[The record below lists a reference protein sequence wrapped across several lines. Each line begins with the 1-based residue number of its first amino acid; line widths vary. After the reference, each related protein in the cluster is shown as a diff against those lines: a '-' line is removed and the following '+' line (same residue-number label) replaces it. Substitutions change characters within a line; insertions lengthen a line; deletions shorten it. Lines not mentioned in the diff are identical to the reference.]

1 MLERVLALDC
11 RLTGP
16 AKRMVVL
23 LPQVGVVKTDLAS
36 GSASTATVSALQ
48 HFLTTERT
56 PKPAASS
63 LKPNPRLASRSTTSK
78 ASNSSS
84 LKASVPQ
91 PAQVHEDATEAL
103 SPNAVYALA
112 TEVVNITLKALT
124 STAKSRANEPWIVPS
139 NVSVS
144 APVATTTPASRQ
156 APNGTTG
163 PLEPRSGNSTPV
175 RLTTDIKTGSRLS
188 ACRSETAPDLVSTAE
203 CARLAFA
210 YLRSAPAQKL
220 SGSSRSRWQ
229 LETGM
234 LVFSSRLIALGLD
247 GLAVKE
253 LRILKRRLQ
262 PSKIAN
268 EDADPPAKTTK
279 TSTLHDL
286 ERETLASLIR
296 FKDSFDDDPEALG
309 LAISHQLLVLKIIAS
324 SRKPAVI
331 EALLEQLRL
340 DQPGSPASLMIQQAA
355 TPGGSVKSAKQL
367 EVLAQSILSLCPS
380 VSAGLDATAMNNLL
394 SPCPQAVFELQV
406 LALRLRQ
413 AWWKLTDHRSNPTQ
427 ELVEP
432 FSKIITAFKRRAEDS
447 CKDAHTYDMVDDS
460 HKLLNISSVPCSA
473 EVRFDILASLASL
486 AEECGR
492 TVEASLWTEQM
503 VTACDSLEP
512 RNARRTACL
521 VKRYAF
527 ASSKQSNRDGN
538 DRTASNCSAILER
551 LREQPTGHTTD
562 YDFLLCELV
571 RVAQSPHIQHD
582 ADFLTII
589 HLAAGFAQRYARSY
603 PGRNARSIL
612 AVIQAAIR
620 QSRTADEMQHWVTQ
634 DAVRV
639 YIHSGT
645 LVAVAD
651 GAARMSMTEAW
662 LLSTDA
668 IALDRILQA
677 LVLRSLR
684 HIISDAAVV
693 PFDDETLPS
702 GQRGALLEKQLCH
715 ALNSTGRS
723 KYRAALQKLI
733 PDILSRLARLYVPAD
748 YPLRRARTATI
759 AFCLRESHPEL
770 FPPHAARVWCDEY
783 KIAEGLL
790 GEDVGLARFLPD
802 IEACWTVARAF
813 CDHRPTVASLE
824 PSLLA
829 WQHILDSSSSRL
841 EVCEQVYDRE
851 TTVTQLEAIAVHLGV
866 LGSDRDRLHVL
877 CLSLRLARLA
887 GRGADQECMCAIDVS
902 RQYLEMGFA
911 EKAGVLLAGC
921 RAVAT
926 RGHSRLTKLRLSV
939 AFAEYYCAIDQCEN
953 ARAELEQAKELRSAV
968 QPESVARHERKAY
981 ELLHARAWLVH
992 SRLAIGTG
1000 LAGDALATAKRAVK
1014 LLIATWAAIEHGA
1027 EDRDSGSLDLAST
1040 AEASEPDIN
1049 ALSSGV
1055 SKLQLAPI
1063 GLPGT
1068 KASAGGAS
1076 KGASFWAIVPLS
1088 CHAMMHLSDMY
1099 AHHGLFA
1106 EANYYSERAVN
1117 IAESVQSTTLLARLQ
1132 SHRCRLMVIA
1142 DRLDDAELCLTR
1154 SDEGSLE
1161 ELSIAKV
1168 EYYAA
1173 RASLRIKEESFEDG
1187 LQAYRQAA
1195 EIIDRLKAEGAVD
1208 SSQCNTDVDAGDSV
1222 EIQSRAPCTVEV
1234 AEVRATDSGAAR
1246 RRRQQPLTSTKV
1258 KAPSKARTAPKKT
1271 ALAPSRL
1278 AKPPASQHYLLD
1290 KIQAELSVECG
1301 IADLRV
1307 GRDADAVAASI
1318 SPLAPAVRKRHLDYR
1333 VVMRKVAQT
1342 MMSDV
1347 SYNSLSESTISFPAL
1362 LDTESSVST
1371 TSNDSLIRTSHAPP
1385 KKTSAASKVTA
1396 RKCGSSDDRIDTLLL
1411 RARDY
1416 FVMTGI
1422 ASLRLRSIAQLHFE
1436 STALLSATIFLSA
1449 LGTVQ
1454 TQSVLHPLQEALHLE
1469 LPKITAVQCEST
1481 IVEADKKHSEAPS
1494 PFTWPTSEQPS
1505 APAAISAQSFQQ
1517 QYVDILPMTWAA
1529 VSLCLNDDCSE
1540 LYVARY
1546 RSGQSPLILR
1556 LPFSRHKPE
1565 GDDEEAFDYHSGKA
1579 ELQDI
1584 IQVSNYSC
1592 HHSGGVEGKGAKSNW
1607 WTEREALD
1615 RRLHELLVNIEN
1627 IWFGGFKAVFS
1638 QQARRTD
1645 LLARFRKSFDD
1656 ILKRYL
1662 PSRQGSKGRENPFA
1676 LDDKVL
1682 ELFIGLGSDQ
1692 DGMVDLDEPLADLLY
1707 FVVDMLQFAG
1717 ERNAY
1722 DEIDFDGMAVAVLDA
1737 LRDYHDACTGECQ
1750 DAQHLILILDKRLQA
1765 FPWESLPYLQGSS
1778 VSRINSMLGLQERI
1792 LAMRRQQGLLS
1803 DDRHKISR
1811 TTGTYIL
1818 NPSGDLT
1825 STQTML
1831 SPPLES
1837 LAQVRG
1843 SSWTSVVQREPN
1855 EEEFR
1860 TALTDSAILLYFGHG
1875 AGSQYIRP
1883 RSIKKL
1889 DSCSEVVW
1897 LMGCSSGAVTEYG
1910 ELEPSAVPFAYLM
1923 AGGNG
1928 SDADSPAEDAEIR
1941 ATRNSKCM
1949 VVVAT
1954 LWDVTDKDIDRF
1966 SLAMGEEWG
1975 LWPASE
1981 ASKLPAKTPRKR
1993 ERLVTPSTP
2002 PQIPKTPKTRKGPK
2016 TPAPAAKTP
2025 ARSRSRGEPSREAGK
2040 KRSLVEAVA
2049 RSRDACYLKYLN
2061 GAAPVVYGVPVYLG
2075 D

>member
-1 MLERVLALDC
+1 M
-11 RLTGP
+11 
-16 AKRMVVL
+16 
-23 LPQVGVVKTDLAS
+23 PQVEVVKADLAS
-36 GSASTATVSALQ
+36 GSASTATVSELQ
-48 HFLTTERT
+48 RLLTTERT
-56 PKPAASS
+56 SNNCSK
-63 LKPNPRLASRSTTSK
+63 RLASKPTTTK
-78 ASNSSS
+78 ASSGKAR
-84 LKASVPQ
+84 KASVPQ
-91 PAQVHEDATEAL
+91 PTQVHEDATEAL
-103 SPNAVYALA
+103 SPKAVYALA
-112 TEVVNITLKALT
+112 TEVVNITFKVLT
-124 STAKSRANEPWIVPS
+124 STAKSRTNDPGLAHP
-139 NVSVS
+139 NVSAR
-144 APVATTTPASRQ
+144 APVATTTPASRHE
-156 APNGTTG
+156 ANAFTG

-175 RLTTDIKTGSRLS
+175 RLTMVNKTGSRLL
-188 ACRSETAPDLVSTAE
+188 ACRSAPAPDLVSTAE

-220 SGSSRSRWQ
+220 SASCQSGWQ
-229 LETGM
+229 LEMGM
-234 LVFSSRLIALGLD
+234 MVFATRLVALGLD

-253 LRILKRRLQ
+253 LRVLKRRLQ
-262 PSKIAN
+262 PSKFAN
-268 EDADPPAKTTK
+268 EDGDPSVKTTK
-279 TSTLHDL
+279 TSTLNDP
-286 ERETLASLIR
+286 ERETLASLLR
-296 FKDSFDDDPEALG
+296 FQDPFNDDPEALG
-309 LAISHQLLVLKIIAS
+309 LAISHQLLVLKIIAG

-331 EALLEQLRL
+331 KAVLEHLRL

-355 TPGGSVKSAKQL
+355 TPGGSAKSARQL

-380 VSAGLDATAMNNLL
+380 ASAQSDVIAMDSLL
-394 SPCPQAVFELQV
+394 SPCPHAVLELQV

-413 AWWKLTDHRSNPTQ
+413 VWWKLADHRNNLNK

-432 FSKIITAFKRRAEDS
+432 FSKVIAAFMRRVGDS
-447 CKDAHTYDMVDDS
+447 CKDSQAYDLIVES
-460 HKLLNISSVPCSA
+460 YNLLDISSVPCSA
-473 EVRFDILASLASL
+473 EARFDILASLVQL
-486 AEECGR
+486 AERCGR
-492 TVEASLWTEQM
+492 TEKASLWTEQM

-512 RNARRTACL
+512 RHARRTACL

-538 DRTASNCSAILER
+538 DRTASDCSAILER

-651 GAARMSMTEAW
+651 GAARMSMTEVW

-684 HIISDAAVV
+684 HTISDAAVA

-702 GQRGALLEKQLCH
+702 GQRGVLLEKLLCH

-733 PDILSRLARLYVPAD
+733 PDILSRLATL
-748 YPLRRARTATI
+748 TATI

-770 FPPHAARVWCDEY
+770 LPPHAARVWCDEY
-783 KIAEGLL
+783 KIAEGVL
-790 GEDVGLARFLPD
+790 GEDAGLACFLPD
-802 IEACWTVARAF
+802 IVAGWTVARAF
-813 CDHRPTVASLE
+813 YDRSPTVASLE

-829 WQHILDSSSSRL
+829 WQHIVDSSSSRL
-841 EVCEQVYDRE
+841 ALCEQLYDTE
-851 TTVTQLEAIAVHLGV
+851 TTATQLEAIAMYLGV
-866 LGSDRDRLHVL
+866 LGSDRNRLRVL
-877 CLSLRLARLA
+877 YLSLRLARLSS
-887 GRGADQECMCAIDVS
+887 RGADLECVCAIGVS
-902 RQYLEMGFA
+902 RQHLEMGFA

-921 RAVAT
+921 RAVDSDGYST
-926 RGHSRLTKLRLSV
+926 LTKLQLSV
-939 AFAEYYCAIDQCEN
+939 AFAEYYCAIDECES
-953 ARAELEQAKELRSAV
+953 AHAELEQAKQLRSAV

-1000 LAGDALATAKRAVK
+1000 LAGDALAAAKRAVK
-1014 LLIATWAAIEHGA
+1014 LLNATWAAIEHGA

-1088 CHAMMHLSDMY
+1088 CHAMIHLSDMY
-1099 AHHGLFA
+1099 AHHGLFV

-1132 SHRCRLMVIA
+1132 SHRCRLMVVA
-1142 DRLDDAELCLTR
+1142 DRLEEAELCLTR
-1154 SDEGSLE
+1154 SDEGALD
-1161 ELSIAKV
+1161 ELSIARA
-1168 EYYAA
+1168 EYYGAKAA
-1173 RASLRIKEESFEDG
+1173 LRLKEESFDDA
-1187 LQAYRQAA
+1187 LQAFRQAL
-1195 EIIDRLKAEGAVD
+1195 EIIDRLKVEGPLAA
-1208 SSQCNTDVDAGDSV
+1208 SQCYPVVSASHSVD
-1222 EIQSRAPCTVEV
+1222 IQSRVPSTVEV
-1234 AEVRATDSGAAR
+1234 AEVHATDNGAAALVGGPTK
-1246 RRRQQPLTSTKV
+1246 RRRQQPAMSTKV
-1258 KAPSKARTAPKKT
+1258 KAAPKGKAVPKHSGPASGT
-1271 ALAPSRL
+1271 P
-1278 AKPPASQHYLLD
+1278 AKPLASQHYLLD
-1290 KIQAELSVECG
+1290 KIKTELLVECG

-1307 GRDADAVAASI
+1307 GRDADATAISI

-1333 VVMRKVAQT
+1333 IVMRKVAQT

-1362 LDTESSVST
+1362 LGTESLVST

-1396 RKCGSSDDRIDTLLL
+1396 RKCGSSDERIDAMLLK
-1411 RARDY
+1411 ARDC
-1416 FVMTGI
+1416 FIMTGN
-1422 ASLRLRSIAQLHFE
+1422 ASPGVRSIAQMHFE
-1436 STALLSATIFLSA
+1436 STALLSATMLLSA

-1454 TQSVLHPLQEALHLE
+1454 AQSALHPLQEALHLE
-1469 LPKITAVQCEST
+1469 LPKITAIQCESN

-1494 PFTWPTSEQPS
+1494 SFTWPALGQRS
-1505 APAAISAQSFQQ
+1505 ASAAMNAQDFQQ
-1517 QYVDILPMTWAA
+1517 QYVDILPATWTA

-1565 GDDEEAFDYHSGKA
+1565 GEDEEAFDYHAGKA

-1592 HHSGGVEGKGAKSNW
+1592 HNSGGVEGKGAKSNW
-1607 WTEREALD
+1607 WAEREALD

-1627 IWFGGFKAVFS
+1627 IWFGGFKAVLS
-1638 QQARRTD
+1638 QQARRPD

-1662 PSRQGSKGRENPFA
+1662 PSRQSSKGRDKPFA

-1682 ELFIGLGSDQ
+1682 ELFIGLGNDQ

-1722 DEIDFDGMAVAVLDA
+1722 DEIDFDGMAVDVLDA
-1737 LRDYHDACTGECQ
+1737 LRTYHEACIGPGQ
-1750 DAQHLILILDKRLQA
+1750 HAQHLILILDKRLQA

-1778 VSRINSMLGLQERI
+1778 VSRINSMLGLRERI
-1792 LAMRRQQGLLS
+1792 LAIRRQQSSLS
-1803 DDRHKISR
+1803 DDRHNISR
-1811 TTGTYIL
+1811 TSGTYIL

-1831 SPPLES
+1831 CPPLES

-1855 EEEFR
+1855 EEEFH
-1860 TALTDSAILLYFGHG
+1860 TALTDSSMFLYFGHG

-1889 DSCSEVVW
+1889 NSCSEVVW

-1928 SDADSPAEDAEIR
+1928 SDADTAFVDAEVQ
-1941 ATRNSKCM
+1941 ATGNSKCM
-1949 VVVAT
+1949 AVVAT

-1993 ERLVTPSTP
+1993 ERLVAPSTP
-2002 PQIPKTPKTRKGPK
+2002 PQAPKTPKTRKAPK
-2016 TPAPAAKTP
+2016 PPAPAAKTP
-2025 ARSRSRGEPSREAGK
+2025 ARSRSRGEQSREAGK

-2049 RSRDACYLKYLN
+2049 RSRDACYLRYLN
-2061 GAAPVVYGVPVYLG
+2061 GAAPVVYGVPVYLE

>member
-1 MLERVLALDC
+1 MA
-11 RLTGP
+11 
-16 AKRMVVL
+16 VL
-23 LPQVGVVKTDLAS
+23 LPQVDMVKADLAS

-48 HFLTTERT
+48 HFLTAERT

-63 LKPNPRLASRSTTSK
+63 VKPNPRLASKSTTSK
-78 ASNSSS
+78 ASSSNPR
-84 LKASVPQ
+84 KASVPQ
-91 PAQVHEDATEAL
+91 PTQVHEDATETL
-103 SPNAVYALA
+103 SPKTVYALA
-112 TEVVNITLKALT
+112 TEVVNITLKVLT
-124 STAKSRANEPWIVPS
+124 STAKSRTNDPTFAQS
-139 NVSVS
+139 NVSAS

-156 APNGTTG
+156 ASDQSTG
-163 PLEPRSGNSTPV
+163 PLESRSGNSTPV
-175 RLTTDIKTGSRLS
+175 RLTTDSKKGLRPS
-188 ACRSETAPDLVSTAE
+188 ACRSSPAPDLVPTAE

-220 SGSSRSRWQ
+220 SPRSQSRWQ

-234 LVFSSRLIALGLD
+234 LVFSSRLVALGLD

-262 PSKIAN
+262 PSRMGN
-268 EDADPPAKTTK
+268 EDADQSLKTTK

-296 FKDSFDDDPEALG
+296 FKDSFDGDPEVLG

-331 EALLEQLRL
+331 EALLEQLKI

-355 TPGGSVKSAKQL
+355 TAGGSVKSAKQL

-380 VSAGLDATAMNNLL
+380 VSAGFDATAMSSLL

-432 FSKIITAFKRRAEDS
+432 FSKMIAAFKRRAEDS

-473 EVRFDILASLASL
+473 EVRLEILASLASL
-486 AEECGR
+486 AEGCGR
-492 TVEASLWTEQM
+492 IVEASLWTERM

-512 RNARRTACL
+512 RHARRTACL

-538 DRTASNCSAILER
+538 NQTASDCSAIIER

-571 RVAQSPHIQHD
+571 RVTQLQRIQHD
-582 ADFLTII
+582 ADFSTII

-603 PGRNARSIL
+603 PDRNACSVL

-620 QSRTADEMQHWVTQ
+620 QSNTADEMQKWVTQ

-639 YIHSGT
+639 YIQSGT
-645 LVAVAD
+645 LATVAG
-651 GAARMSMTEAW
+651 GAARMSMSEAW

-684 HIISDAAVV
+684 HTISDAAIAPV
-693 PFDDETLPS
+693 DDEILPS
-702 GQRGALLEKQLCH
+702 GQRGVLLEKQLCH
-715 ALNSTGRS
+715 ALNLTGRS

-733 PDILSRLARLYVPAD
+733 PDILSRLARL
-748 YPLRRARTATI
+748 TATI

-770 FPPHAARVWCDEY
+770 LPPHAVRVWCDES
-783 KIAEGLL
+783 KIAEGVH
-790 GEDVGLARFLPD
+790 GEDAGLACFLRD
-802 IEACWTVARAF
+802 IVAGWTVARAF
-813 CDHRPTVASLE
+813 YDRRPTVASLE

-829 WQHILDSSSSRL
+829 WQHLVDSSSSRL
-841 EVCEQVYDRE
+841 ALCEQLYDTE
-851 TTVTQLEAIAVHLGV
+851 TTATQLEAIAMYLSVM
-866 LGSDRDRLHVL
+866 GSDRNRLRVL
-877 CLSLRLARLA
+877 SLQLRLARLS
-887 GRGADQECMCAIDVS
+887 GRGADHECVCAIAVS
-902 RQYLEMGFA
+902 RQYLDMGFS

-921 RAVAT
+921 RAAASHSEHSTLT
-926 RGHSRLTKLRLSV
+926 RLQLSV
-939 AFAEYYCAIDQCEN
+939 AFAEYYAAIDECES
-953 ARAELEQAKELRSAV
+953 AHVELEQARELRTTV
-968 QPESVARHERKAY
+968 QPESVPRHERKAY

-992 SRLAIGTG
+992 SRLAIKSGR
-1000 LAGDALATAKRAVK
+1000 AADALVAAKRAVK
-1014 LLIATWAAIEHGA
+1014 LLNATWAALEHAVEG
-1027 EDRDSGSLDLAST
+1027 RDSGSLALTNLPD
-1040 AEASEPDIN
+1040 ASEADIK
-1049 ALSSGV
+1049 ALSTGV

-1063 GLPGT
+1063 ELPGS
-1068 KASAGGAS
+1068 KASAVGAN
-1076 KGASFWAIVPLS
+1076 KGAGFWAIVPLA
-1088 CHAMMHLSDMY
+1088 CRAMMHLSDMY
-1099 AHHGLFA
+1099 VHHGLFA
-1106 EANYYSERAVN
+1106 EADYYSERAVT
-1117 IAESVQSTTLLARLQ
+1117 IAESIQSKTLLARLQ

-1142 DRLDDAELCLTR
+1142 DRLEDAELCLTR
-1154 SDEGSLE
+1154 RDEAGLE
-1161 ELSIAKV
+1161 ELSIATV
-1168 EYYAA
+1168 EHYGAKA
-1173 RASLRIKEESFEDG
+1173 TLRMKEESFEDG
-1187 LQAYRQAA
+1187 LQALRQAA
-1195 EIIDRLKAEGAVD
+1195 EVIDRLRAESLMLA
-1208 SSQCNTDVDAGDSV
+1208 SQCYHDVNADQSV
-1222 EIQSRAPCTVEV
+1222 EIQNRALCTVEV
-1234 AEVRATDSGAAR
+1234 AEVNAKDSGAVR
-1246 RRRQQPLTSTKV
+1246 RRRQQPATTTKV
-1258 KAPSKARTAPKKT
+1258 KAASKGRTKPKNA
-1271 ALAPSRL
+1271 ALASGRSARPS
-1278 AKPPASQHYLLD
+1278 ASQHYLLD
-1290 KIQAELSVECG
+1290 KIQAELLVECG

-1307 GRDADAVAASI
+1307 GRDVDATAVSI
-1318 SPLAPAVRKRHLDYR
+1318 SPLAPAVRKRHLNYR
-1333 VVMRKVAQT
+1333 IVMRKVAQAL
-1342 MMSDV
+1342 MSDV

-1371 TSNDSLIRTSHAPP
+1371 TSNNSLIRTSHAPP
-1385 KKTSAASKVTA
+1385 KKTSATSKVTA
-1396 RKCGSSDDRIDTLLL
+1396 RECGSSDERIDTLLL
-1411 RARDY
+1411 QARNC
-1416 FVMTGI
+1416 FIMTGI
-1422 ASLRLRSIAQLHFE
+1422 ASLGVRSIAQLHFE
-1436 STALLSATIFLSA
+1436 STAMLSATMFLSA

-1454 TQSVLHPLQEALHLE
+1454 TQSALHPLEGALRLE
-1469 LPKITAVQCEST
+1469 LPRITAVQCEST
-1481 IVEADKKHSEAPS
+1481 IVKEDKKLPEAPS
-1494 PFTWPTSEQPS
+1494 PFTWPKFEQPA
-1505 APAAISAQSFQQ
+1505 APAAPAALSAQSFQQ
-1517 QYVDILPMTWAA
+1517 QYVDTLPVTWTA

-1565 GDDEEAFDYHSGKA
+1565 GDDEEAFDYHAGKA

-1592 HHSGGVEGKGAKSNW
+1592 HNSGAVEGKGAKSNW
-1607 WTEREALD
+1607 WAEREALD

-1627 IWFGGFKAVFS
+1627 IWFGGFKAVLS
-1638 QQARRTD
+1638 QQARRPD
-1645 LLARFRKSFDD
+1645 LLVRFRKSLDD

-1662 PSRQGSKGRENPFA
+1662 PSRQSSKGRDNPFA

-1722 DEIDFDGMAVAVLDA
+1722 DEIDFDGMAVDVLDA
-1737 LRDYHDACTGECQ
+1737 LRSYHEACIGQCQ
-1750 DAQHLILILDKRLQA
+1750 DTGHLILVLDKRLQA

-1778 VSRINSMLGLQERI
+1778 VSRVNSMLGLRERI
-1792 LAMRRQQGLLS
+1792 LAMRRRQS
-1803 DDRHKISR
+1803 SPSNARYTVSR
-1811 TTGTYIL
+1811 TSGTYIL

-1837 LAQVRG
+1837 LDQVPG
-1843 SSWTSVVQREPN
+1843 SSWTSVVKREPN

-1860 TALTDSAILLYFGHG
+1860 TALTDCSMLLYFGHG

-1910 ELEPSAVPFAYLM
+1910 ELGPSAVPFAYLM
-1923 AGGNG
+1923 AGGFN
-1928 SDADSPAEDAEIR
+1928 SDAEMALEDTEIQ
-1941 ATRNSKCM
+1941 ATRESKCM
-1949 VVVAT
+1949 AVVAT

-1993 ERLVTPSTP
+1993 ERIAAPSTP
-2002 PQIPKTPKTRKGPK
+2002 PQAPKTPKTRKGPK

-2025 ARSRSRGEPSREAGK
+2025 ARSRNRGEPGRDAGK
-2040 KRSLVEAVA
+2040 KHSLAEAVA
-2049 RSRDACYLKYLN
+2049 KSRDACYLRYLN
-2061 GAAPVVYGVPVYLG
+2061 GAAPVVYGVPVYL
-2075 D
+2075 DD